1 MRRVGRSGFILSLIF
16 IGIINISGCSGYN
29 FLNPFHHHH
38 YTKPGH
44 TPPSIRKATM
54 RSYSVGGKTY
64 HPTYVSVGD
73 SMSGV
78 ASWYGSD
85 FHGKPTSNGE
95 QYNMYSM
102 TVAHKTWPMDTMV
115 RIDNLDNGR
124 SCIARIND
132 RGPFVKNRILDCSYA
147 VGKKL
152 GFSNRGTTRVKV
164 TVLGFAGKV
173 YHPSKSKTAYIP
185 RIRLRNFGI
194 QVGAFRQY
202 AGAQAYQRSYASTLR
217 PPKYVK
223 IRKFIVDGAPL
234 YRVWI
239 MGFASED
246 EARDYIRE
254 RGISGGFLIRD
265 RY

>member
-1 MRRVGRSGFILSLIF
+1 MKRVTRICLLIT
-16 IGIINISGCSGYN
+16 IMSMGIINLAGCSSYN
-29 FLNPFHHHH
+29 FFNPFHRHH

-44 TPPSIRKATM
+44 TPPSVYKATM

-64 HPTYVSVGD
+64 QPTYVSVGD

-85 FHGKPTSNGE
+85 FHGRPTSNGE
-95 QYNMYSM
+95 RYNMYSM

-115 RIDNLDNGR
+115 RVDNLDNGR

-152 GFSNRGTTRVKV
+152 GFSNRGTTRVRV
-164 TVLGFAGKV
+164 TVLGFAGKI
-173 YHPSKSKTAYIP
+173 YHPSKAKRGYIP
-185 RIRLRNFGI
+185 RIRLKNFGI
-194 QVGAFRQY
+194 QVGAFHQY
-202 AGAQAYQRSYASTLR
+202 AGAQTYQRAFTSRIR

-223 IRKFIVDGAPL
+223 VRKFIVNGSPL

-246 EARDYIRE
+246 EARDYINE
-254 RGISGGFLIRD
+254 QGISGGFLIRD